1 MGRFVIVAYKPKPG
15 KAEGLTAA
23 VEKHLRVLRSEK
35 LVTEAAANVMRASD
49 GTVIEVFEWLSS
61 EAIARAHTSPA
72 VQALWTEF
80 AEVCEYIPLASLS
93 EAQQMFAEFESVSL
107 SANDDLDNR

>member
-49 GTVIEVFEWLSS
+49 GTVIEVFE
-61 EAIARAHTSPA
+61 
-72 VQALWTEF
+72 
-80 AEVCEYIPLASLS
+80 
-93 EAQQMFAEFESVSL
+93 
-107 SANDDLDNR
+107 